1 VVLKGRVLGVIPARL
16 GSSRLPRKP
25 LHPLAGRPLV
35 EWVWRRS
42 TESRIFHEVVIATD
56 SVEVAAVARDFGAVV
71 EMTRADHPSGTDRV
85 AEVAS
90 RGEYAGYGVVVNVQ
104 GDEPF
109 VSDAH
114 LAAAVDLVV
123 GGWPIGTIATAIGES
138 AAWRDPAVVKVV
150 CGDDG
155 AALLFTRA
163 PVPHPRGRE
172 PTPEDFAA
180 GAFLRHIGIYAYT
193 RDALETWVRLPEGRL
208 ERMERLEQLRPLAHG
223 MPIGV
228 GIVDPVEPGIDTPE
242 DAARADRLLRE
253 SAALTHLN
261 GRATP

>member
-1 VVLKGRVLGVIPARL
+1 MGLKARVLGVIPARL

-25 LHPLAGRPLV
+25 LHPIAGRPLV

-42 TESRIFHEVVIATD
+42 IASRIFHEVVIATD
-56 SVEVAAVARDFGAVV
+56 SVEVASVAREFGAKV
-71 EMTRADHPSGTDRV
+71 EMTRGDHPSGTDRV

-90 RGEYAGYGVVVNVQ
+90 RDEYSDYEVVVNVQ

-114 LAAAVDLVV
+114 LAAAVDLVTD
-123 GGWPIGTIATAIGES
+123 GWPVGTIATRIEDVES
-138 AAWRDPAVVKVV
+138 WRNPAVVKVV
-150 CGDDG
+150 CGADG

-163 PVPHPRGRE
+163 PVPHLRDRE
-172 PTPEDFAA
+172 PTSEDFMS
-180 GAFLRHIGIYAYT
+180 GAFLRHIGIYAYA
-193 RDALETWVRLPEGRL
+193 RDALATWVRLPEGRL

-223 MPIGV
+223 VPIG
-228 GIVDPVEPGIDTPE
+228 IAIMDPAEPGIDTPE
-242 DAARADRLLRE
+242 DAERADRRLRE
-253 SAALTHLN
+253 APALTHPN